1 MSKNYNKRNTALI
14 KKDGLEKILKET
26 RQSDLEYKTT
36 KNIKV
41 ENSKNKNQL
50 VNQNNENSNKLS
62 RQLTKQE
69 GKITIKLKELK
80 ENNNDNTPNNENI
93 DENN

>member
-1 MSKNYNKRNTALI
+1 MSKNYYKRNTALI

-41 ENSKNKNQL
+41 ENSKNKN
-50 VNQNNENSNKLS
+50 
-62 RQLTKQE
+62 
-69 GKITIKLKELK
+69 
-80 ENNNDNTPNNENI
+80 
-93 DENN
+93 

>member
-14 KKDGLEKILKET
+14 KKAGLEKILKET

-69 GKITIKLKELK
+69 GKITIKLKE
-80 ENNNDNTPNNENI
+80 NI
-93 DENN
+93 VKFYFPLMF